1 MKFLD
6 VLRSEGARLR
16 RVALVQTIK
25 TTLSI
30 DPVWYYIYIL
40 MSEFMNAMVRAPIR
54 KTILDN
60 VYS

>member
-1 MKFLD
+1 MKLLD
-6 VLRSEGARLR
+6 VLRSESARLR

-30 DPVWYYIYIL
+30 DPVWNYLYGIL
-40 MSEFMNAMVRAPIR
+40 MSEFRMVRAPIR
-54 KTILDN
+54 TTILNN